1 MTDHVTALNQTLS
14 GATCIDLS
22 PVIQNGMPRWVT
34 HPPLVLN
41 ATINHDHDNYYCQTI
56 SMAEHTGAHIDAPA
70 HVHPGMMDH
79 TIDTIPVQ
87 TFLAPAKLLDLRPLG
102 LGPGDLADASTLA
115 KIDASNGQPLAAG
128 EVALL
133 NFGWWERYWFTDHR
147 WRWYSENTPGLTE
160 DACQWLADRSPIAVG
175 ADTVAADIAL
185 RDSKKVQKSYGH
197 DNYFLPCGIHII
209 ECLANLNRLPVR
221 SFFMALPLKIDKGSG
236 SPVRA
241 IALTFPDAGPC

>member
-147 WRWYSENTPGLTE
+147 WRWYSENTPGSPRTPASGLPT
-160 DACQWLADRSPIAVG
+160 AHLSRSARTQWPPTSPCAMVRKSRNRTG
-175 ADTVAADIAL
+175 TTTTSCPAASTSSNA
-185 RDSKKVQKSYGH
+185 
-197 DNYFLPCGIHII
+197 
-209 ECLANLNRLPVR
+209 
-221 SFFMALPLKIDKGSG
+221 
-236 SPVRA
+236 SPTSTGYPSA
-241 IALTFPDAGPC
+241 ASSWPYH